1 MAPQAAKALSSPI
14 PTNNGRMPPEVL
26 RKKRLRHVDFDD
38 EERVVHCQASPVSAA
53 ETSVTF
59 VCGGTKV
66 RIASVPTAEEA
77 SAACD
82 ELFKAIKWVMGLPKQ
97 V

>member
-1 MAPQAAKALSSPI
+1 M
-14 PTNNGRMPPEVL
+14 
-26 RKKRLRHVDFDD
+26 
-38 EERVVHCQASPVSAA
+38 HCQASPVSAA

-66 RIASVPTAEEA
+66 RIASVPTTEEA